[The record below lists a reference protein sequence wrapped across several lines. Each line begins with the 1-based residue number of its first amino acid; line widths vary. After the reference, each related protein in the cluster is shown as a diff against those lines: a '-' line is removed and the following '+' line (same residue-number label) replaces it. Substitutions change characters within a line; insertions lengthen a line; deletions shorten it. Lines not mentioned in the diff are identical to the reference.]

1 MKTVDLTSVTPT
13 VSELLDLAD
22 EDPILIKTPAGREFI
37 LVKVDDFAEE
47 IERTRQNAE
56 LMAFLDERS
65 RETATY
71 TLEQVRE
78 RLKLKREQSAEG

>member
-1 MKTVDLTSVTPT
+1 MKTVDLASVTPT

-22 EDPILIKTPAGREFI
+22 EDLILIKTPAGREFI
-37 LVKVDDFAEE
+37 LVEVDDFAEE
-47 IERTRQNAE
+47 IARTRQNAE

-65 RETATY
+65 QETATY

-78 RLKLKREQSAEG
+78 RLKLKRA

>member
-1 MKTVDLTSVTPT
+1 MKTVDLASVTPT

-22 EDPILIKTPAGREFI
+22 EDLILIKTPAGREFI
-37 LVKVDDFAEE
+37 LVEVDDFAEE

-65 RETATY
+65 QETATY

-78 RLKLKREQSAEG
+78 RLKLKRA

>member
-1 MKTVDLTSVTPT
+1 MKTIDLSSATLT
-13 VSELLDLAD
+13 VNELLDLAG
-22 EDPILIKTPAGREFI
+22 EDLVIIKVPSGREFV
-37 LVKVDDFAEE
+37 LAEVEDFEDE

-65 RETATY
+65 RETVTY

-78 RLKLKREQSAEG
+78 RLKLKQTPTAEG

>member
-1 MKTVDLTSVTPT
+1 MSPPPATINAGEGL
-13 VSELLDLAD
+13 
-22 EDPILIKTPAGREFI
+22 ILIKTPSGREFV
-37 LVKVDDFAEE
+37 LAEVEDFEDE

-65 RETATY
+65 RETVTY

-78 RLKLKREQSAEG
+78 RLKLKQAQTAEG

>member
-1 MKTVDLTSVTPT
+1 MKTVDLASVTPT

-22 EDPILIKTPAGREFI
+22 EDPILIKTPAGREFV
-37 LVKVDDFAEE
+37 LVEVDDFAEE

-65 RETATY
+65 QETVTY

-78 RLKLKREQSAEG
+78 RLKLKRGQPTRG

>member
-1 MKTVDLTSVTPT
+1 MKTVDLSSTTPT
-13 VSELLDLAD
+13 VNELLDLAG
-22 EDPILIKTPAGREFI
+22 EGLILIKTPSGREFV
-37 LVKVDDFAEE
+37 LAEVEDFEDE

-65 RETATY
+65 RETVTY

-78 RLKLKREQSAEG
+78 RLKLKQTQTAEG

>member
-1 MKTVDLTSVTPT
+1 MKTVDLSSATPT
-13 VSELLDLAD
+13 VNELLDLAG
-22 EDPILIKTPAGREFI
+22 EGLILIKTPSGREFV
-37 LVKVDDFAEE
+37 LAEVEDFEDE

-65 RETATY
+65 RETVTY

-78 RLKLKREQSAEG
+78 RLKLKQTQTAEG